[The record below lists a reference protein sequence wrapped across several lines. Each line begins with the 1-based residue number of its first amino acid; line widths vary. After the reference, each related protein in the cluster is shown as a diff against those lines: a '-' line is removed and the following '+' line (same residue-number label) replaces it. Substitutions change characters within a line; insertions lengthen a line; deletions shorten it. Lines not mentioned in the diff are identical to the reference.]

1 MMTTPIPKWNG
12 PILDNHFHLNR
23 KGRYLDAAKDFKN
36 QGGTHLVLVHCPDFS
51 SPPTH
56 IDEHRSTYADTIAM
70 ADEVRGHHG
79 LNVRVV
85 LGPHPAAFAH
95 QFIKWIEEDKEGG
108 AERACENYRDSI
120 DAALEFLHEGKAHA
134 IGEVGRPHWPVSDE
148 IWNLS
153 NMLLEETMAMAAK
166 ENIALQLHVEG
177 ELDSTYRDLSKM
189 AGKVNLSKHKLVRH
203 YSPPQIDEAMT
214 RGLTSSVLVGKGALQ
229 PLMETYE
236 QNKTGFMLETD
247 YMDDPRRPGAV
258 LGPKTVPKRTQQLLE
273 AGMDEEVLWRCHV
286 DVPNAIYG
294 TNED

>member
-1 MMTTPIPKWNG
+1 MMASPNPKWNG

-23 KGRYLDAAKDFKN
+23 NGRYLDAAKDFKN

-56 IDEHRSTYADTIAM
+56 IDEHRSTYADTVAM
-70 ADEVRGHHG
+70 ADEVRKHHD

-95 QFIKWIEEDKEGG
+95 QFIRWMDEDEENG

-148 IWNLS
+148 VWDLS
-153 NMLLEETMAMAAK
+153 NMLLEETMAMASK
-166 ENIALQLHVEG
+166 QNIALQLHVEG
-177 ELDSTYRDLSKM
+177 ELESTYRDLSEM
-189 AGKVNLSKHKLVRH
+189 AERVNLSKNKLVRH
-203 YSPPQIDEAMT
+203 YSPPQIDESMT

-273 AGMDEEVLWRCHV
+273 AGMDEDALWRCHV

-294 TNED
+294 VNEE